1 MKQEKNYLIDEGE
14 QLSIVNEAL
23 LGVYASV
30 VDDIVEISGYEKM
43 QLEKIMNT
51 SFKTYDRYKKEK
63 KRLNPEQSER
73 VLKLQALF
81 QLGNKVFGN
90 KELLSVWMGKPS
102 FGLGNIVP
110 NEAIKTTTGVDL
122 VMNELT
128 NIAFG
133 NLA

>member
-14 QLSIVNEAL
+14 QLSIVSEAL
-23 LGVYASV
+23 IGVYASV
-30 VDDIVEISGYEKM
+30 LDDIMEISGYEKM

-90 KELLSVWMGKPS
+90 KELLSVWMKKPAI
-102 FGLGNIVP
+102 GLGNIVP

-128 NIAFG
+128 NIAYG